1 MYHDELDE
9 LIADSI
15 AANPGFARILDEA
28 RAEQAAVHTYKRAG
42 VKPLLARSPMKTRL
56 GQLRGKAA
64 AHTKRWGANL

>member
-28 RAEQAAVHTYKRAG
+28 RAEQAAAHTYKRAG
-42 VKPLLARSPMKTRL
+42 VKPSLARTLAKTRL
-56 GQLRGKAA
+56 GHLRGKVA
-64 AHTKRWGANL
+64 AHAKP